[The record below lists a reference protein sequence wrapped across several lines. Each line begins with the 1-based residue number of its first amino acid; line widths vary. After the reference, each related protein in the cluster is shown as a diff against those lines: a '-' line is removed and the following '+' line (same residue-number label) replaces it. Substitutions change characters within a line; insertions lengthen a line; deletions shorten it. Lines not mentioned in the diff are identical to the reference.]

1 MDKLKKV
8 STENPDKVTEIYN
21 SVSDYLVTSV
31 DFTSMIEQLMNY
43 GFSEDQMY
51 TVPGKTV
58 EGKPIDGK
66 RYEEYHVDEDAMEE
80 LIMKVFYTPVQ

>member
-1 MDKLKKV
+1 M
-8 STENPDKVTEIYN
+8 TEIYN

-58 EGKPIDGK
+58 EESRLTGNGM
-66 RYEEYHVDEDAMEE
+66 RSTMS
-80 LIMKVFYTPVQ
+80 MKMPWKNSL

>member
-1 MDKLKKV
+1 
-8 STENPDKVTEIYN
+8 
-21 SVSDYLVTSV
+21 
-31 DFTSMIEQLMNY
+31 MNY
-43 GFSEDQMY
+43 SFSEDQMY

-58 EGKPIDGK
+58 EGEPIDGK